1 MWKINAFIKNRISL
15 ELLVSL
21 FAIAWAILYVQ
32 RPHSLPLVL
41 QGILWLLIICAVLAA
56 AVKFWIVIAERKS
69 SSRLSEKE
77 PRVRVDCWGSIAG
90 IIAVVITGSLL
101 RNLAIPF
108 MLVVFLTA
116 MTFYSRSLRRE
127 NLARLSVITT
137 ALLYAV
143 TLALF
148 VVYLRSASG
157 FISPQEPLDPQ
168 FSAIPSA
175 YFAVDS
181 TLSIYNKSHIRLAA
195 IQFILFSGA
204 FSFLLLAFQGIHQN
218 RRSWFRNPYA
228 PAAMLVVLAATL
240 PVPPFGMDGAH
251 WTHWIGPS
259 LALLDGEWPYFDVF
273 SYYGLLPIGVLAGWI
288 SAFGTSPISLAIFL
302 SILAFLSAMFVYA
315 LIARHGRSHLAAFV
329 GATLLILLAYNHQI
343 LALPTPNHSAL
354 RFHFFIAAVLWAAF
368 EVFISLKREGRHA
381 YWYAFLFLI
390 NLLNS

>member
-21 FAIAWAILYVQ
+21 FAIAGATLYVQ

-41 QGILWLLIICAVLAA
+41 RGILWLLIICAVLAA
-56 AVKFWIVIAERKS
+56 AVNFWIVIAERNS

-77 PRVRVDCWGSIAG
+77 PRVRVDWWGSIAG

-168 FSAIPSA
+168 FSAIHSA

-181 TLSIYNKSHIRLAA
+181 TLSIYSKIERAVTNPSIEILLKLAN
-195 IQFILFSGA
+195 QLDVDLKDLFS
-204 FSFLLLAFQGIHQN
+204 N
-218 RRSWFRNPYA
+218 
-228 PAAMLVVLAATL
+228 
-240 PVPPFGMDGAH
+240 
-251 WTHWIGPS
+251 
-259 LALLDGEWPYFDVF
+259 
-273 SYYGLLPIGVLAGWI
+273 
-288 SAFGTSPISLAIFL
+288 
-302 SILAFLSAMFVYA
+302 
-315 LIARHGRSHLAAFV
+315 
-329 GATLLILLAYNHQI
+329 
-343 LALPTPNHSAL
+343 
-354 RFHFFIAAVLWAAF
+354 
-368 EVFISLKREGRHA
+368 
-381 YWYAFLFLI
+381 
-390 NLLNS
+390 